1 MNAPFR
7 KIDALLCTFR
17 REDVRETLLSLDAQN
32 VPAEIA
38 LRIVVSDND
47 ATPSARGIVTDT
59 AARMRVPVQ
68 YLHAPAFNISVARN
82 AGLDAASARG
92 ADWVAFL
99 DDDERADPDW
109 LARLIARASATGTDA
124 VFGPSLAEYGPGAPD
139 WMRAQDYH
147 SNRPVRRGT
156 VVQTGHTCN
165 ALLRW
170 NGAAWRTQRFDIARG
185 QAGGEDTEFFFRL
198 FRLGARFEIAEDAI
212 VREGVAPERMTL
224 GWILRRK
231 FRSGQSYAAGADGWK
246 SRAARAGLAVGKGLV
261 CAGAALLLAPSTAR
275 RNRWLLRG
283 ALHVGVVAGC
293 LNLRQPQI
301 YGLQSRS

>member
-17 REDVRETLLSLDAQN
+17 RDDVRETLLSLDAQQ
-32 VPAEIA
+32 VPAGVD
-38 LRIVVSDND
+38 LRVVVSDND
-47 ATPSARGIVTDT
+47 GTASARRIVTDT
-59 AARMRVPVQ
+59 AARMRVPVL
-68 YLHAPAFNISVARN
+68 YLHAPAFNISIARN

-109 LARLIARASATGTDA
+109 LAQLIVRAGATGADA
-124 VFGPSLAEYGPGAPD
+124 VFGPSLAQYGCGAPD
-139 WMRAQDYH
+139 WMRAQDVH

-165 ALLRW
+165 AFLRW

-198 FRLGARFEIAEDAI
+198 FRAGARFEIAEDAI
-212 VREGVAPERMTL
+212 VRERVAPGRMTF

-231 FRSGQSYAAGADGWK
+231 FRSGQSYAAGAHGWK

-261 CAGAALLLAPSTAR
+261 CASAAMLFSPSRAR

-293 LNLRQPQI
+293 LNLRQPRI
-301 YGLQSRS
+301 YGLNSGP